1 MEIRLGLLA
10 DAATKSGGKLNL
22 LGVFDRIS
30 ASSFPVQHRRL
41 ALILRL
47 EFHASEAG
55 QTKEIEIV
63 FMNADGKSLT
73 GRKGQF
79 VVGDLSDFA
88 GEIRVQDDQ
97 IIEIENLPL
106 PSAGNYEFQI
116 LVGGEPRFTIPLRA
130 DKIKAVRKKRG
141 KKK

>member
-1 MEIRLGLLA
+1 MLA
-10 DAATKSGGKLNL
+10 DAANKSGGKLNM
-22 LGVFDRIS
+22 LGVFDKIW
-30 ASSFPVQHRRL
+30 ASSFPATHRRL

-47 EFHASEAG
+47 EFHSSEAG

-63 FMNADGKSLT
+63 FVNADGKRLS

-79 VVGDLSDFA
+79 VVGELGGLLRA
-88 GEIRVQDDQ
+88 HDDQ

-106 PSAGNYEFQI
+106 PAAGDYEFQI
-116 LVGGEPRFTIPLRA
+116 LVGGEPRFTIPLKA
-130 DKIKAVRKKRG
+130 EKIKAPRRKRG